1 MNKIPTPLY
10 QIFLNWINQ
19 YKENINLLVNPRILV
34 TGEYPIDRDK
44 KSQLM
49 DADVEVCFSSNGVEL
64 YVLVPVFASFSL
76 IDQKVHLS
84 ITYRDITRDDDYYF
98 EGFVEEY
105 QFKHLSENEKTEV
118 LAKMQAEFF
127 KYFDI
132 EQIPMWRDRLLNSI
146 IHDDVHENL
155 LALDIKKTA

>member
-10 QIFLNWINQ
+10 QIFLNWIDQ

-105 QFKHLSENEKTEV
+105 QFKGRN
-118 LAKMQAEFF
+118 AETFADKVTNASGF
-127 KYFDI
+127 TK
-132 EQIPMWRDRLLNSI
+132 EELL
-146 IHDDVHENL
+146 EL
-155 LALDIKKTA
+155 LE